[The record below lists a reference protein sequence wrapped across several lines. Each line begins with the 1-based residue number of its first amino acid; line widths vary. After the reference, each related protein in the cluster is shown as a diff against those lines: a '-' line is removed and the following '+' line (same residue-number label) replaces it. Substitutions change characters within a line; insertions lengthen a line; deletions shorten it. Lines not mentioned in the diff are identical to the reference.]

1 MIKRY
6 KMASEGELLTLNQTI
21 RMLPGNG
28 AQVHSA
34 LIADDGGDLVRWK
47 DVHAQSGVIKYL
59 ITSSVQT
66 KESLLSNIYN
76 ILCEAFGE
84 GHS

>member
-6 KMASEGELLTLNQTI
+6 KMIGRSPSDSRIEPVESGDGEW
-21 RMLPGNG
+21 
-28 AQVHSA
+28 
-34 LIADDGGDLVRWK
+34 VRWK
-47 DVHAQSGVIKYL
+47 DAHAQSEVIKYL
-59 ITSSVQT
+59 IARSVQT

-84 GHS
+84 DNS